1 MVLLLLRQAKKENYF
16 TAGALLGLAIHLRI
30 YPVIFL
36 PSLLYHILFGHCI
49 CHRSARDPSTTQ
61 PEEHISLLSYYY
73 SSIFSTRNCYR
84 CVYFLLATL
93 GSLSLATAISYHY
106 YGMEYLQQSIFFHLY
121 REDHRHNFS
130 LHFYWIY
137 LRKIKELILS
147 SSSSPSVSPFPSPIG
162 NFYSS
167 SNSSSW
173 ACSANSSTSS
183 VTLLCHLSNYF
194 VSPAMFHSLFLRI
207 GLFLPQ
213 ILLFASI
220 ILTFASKN
228 LEACFLLQTM
238 VFVTYNKVVTAQ
250 YFSWYLCLLPVAI
263 GEGFDDSIDT
273 SDSSSSSNT
282 DDGDDNT
289 DEDTIESSSFLHRN
303 NSSSGS
309 GGGSSS
315 SSSSL
320 KSFFFSRGMALFG
333 SLLFWVCALSVW
345 LYRAYQL
352 EFMGRNLFFELWQ
365 CSVLFHFANAL
376 CIGIIIFIAHT

>member
-1 MVLLLLRQAKKENYF
+1 MNDFFRLTLFPSLLDSISNFLVLLLLRQAKKENYT
-16 TAGALLGLAIHLRI
+16 TAGILLGLAIHLRI
-30 YPVIFL
+30 YPIIFL
-36 PSLLYHILFGHCI
+36 PSLLYHILFDRCI
-49 CHRSARDPSTTQ
+49 CQRNRDPSIAQ
-61 PEEHISLLSYYY
+61 AEEDHISFVSYYY
-73 SSIFSTRNCYR
+73 SFFSTRNCFR
-84 CVYFLLATL
+84 CVYFLLTTL

-106 YGMEYLQQSIFFHLY
+106 YGAEYLQQSIFYHCF

-137 LRKIKELILS
+137 LRKIKEVILS
-147 SSSSPSVSPFPSPIG
+147 SSLPLSVTQSPSPVE

-173 ACSANSSTSS
+173 ICSANSNTSS
-183 VTLLCHLSNYF
+183 VNFFCNYIISTAF
-194 VSPAMFHSLFLRI
+194 FESLFLRI

-220 ILTFASKN
+220 IVTFASKN

-263 GEGFDDSIDT
+263 GEVFDNTSDT
-273 SDSSSSSNT
+273 SDGHV
-282 DDGDDNT
+282 DGDSDDNT
-289 DEDTIESSSFLHRN
+289 HMDMMES
-303 NSSSGS
+303 NSSTSRYD
-309 GGGSSS
+309 
-315 SSSSL
+315 SL
-320 KSFFFSRGMALFG
+320 KRYVFSPDMALFG
-333 SLLFWVCALSVW
+333 SLLFWLCALSLW